1 MGLLFPE
8 RKRTNRM
15 DEPTVDTGLLIG
27 AFEDHSYEARYVLDR
42 TTGEVIFVYPDSL
55 SEEEE
60 EQLEERFD
68 SDPGRYITVEPM
80 ASSEAFEIME
90 DFVESLSTSPARR
103 QLERALNGRRPFRR
117 FKDALYDLPSLREAW
132 HHFHGRRM
140 VEYASE
146 WLRSEGVELPLRSV
160 PWLDSPDAAETAA
173 LEPARK
179 QHLLATI
186 AAAAELARA
195 GALPFASRLVD
206 ADEAVVVDAVNEVQ
220 RTGDPT
226 AHAEIAL
233 LRRAAK
239 DLAPEVLRRATVYTA
254 IEPCAMCASAL
265 ILAGVE
271 RVVYA
276 IGSDAVALHLELPE
290 DVVVPGVTGTAV
302 FDSTEEGPEVIGP
315 VLESEA
321 LARIFKA

>member
-1 MGLLFPE
+1 M
-8 RKRTNRM
+8 
-15 DEPTVDTGLLIG
+15 
-27 AFEDHSYEARYVLDR
+27 
-42 TTGEVIFVYPDSL
+42 IFVYPDSL
-55 SEEEE
+55 SGEEE
-60 EQLEERFD
+60 EQLEQRFD

-80 ASSEAFEIME
+80 ESSEAFEIME
-90 DFVESLSTSPARR
+90 AFVESLSTSPARR

-117 FKDALYDLPSLREAW
+117 FKDALHDLPSLRDAW
-132 HHFHGRRM
+132 HRFHGRRM

-146 WLRSEGVELPLRSV
+146 WLRSEGIELPLRSL
-160 PWLDSPDAAETAA
+160 PWLDSAGLAVDAG
-173 LEPARK
+173 LDPSRK

-186 AAAAELARA
+186 TAAAELARA
-195 GALPFASRLVD
+195 GALPFAARLVD
-206 ADEAVVVDAVNEVQ
+206 ADDAGVLDAVNEVQ

-239 DLAPEVLRRATVYTA
+239 GLGPEVIRRATVYTA
-254 IEPCAMCASAL
+254 IEPCAMCAAAL

-276 IGSDAVALHLELPE
+276 IGTDAVALHLELPE
-290 DVVVPGVTGTAV
+290 DVVVPGVTGSAV
-302 FDSTEEGPEVIGP
+302 FGSTAEGPELIGP

-321 LARIFKA
+321 LARIFHA